1 MTVAELIVKLSAQ
14 GGDEVKRKLNETEK
28 DLKKTAKAAEETKK
42 PFQDLEIAGVNV
54 SNAIANI
61 GKAYA
66 SMSPAM
72 ATFIGAAAAG
82 TAITVAFTAAM
93 VGLSAASY
101 KMLFD
106 SRAAGEEFEAMK
118 ARLEGLT
125 GSAQRANELMAL
137 AAKEAGPSEFTTQQ
151 LEQSTVSLAAFGQNV
166 ERVLPMIT
174 KLGQAMGADQERLMM
189 YTRAMNMLKQGQM
202 PDTEVMGAMGISK
215 KDMSAKGVKFDAS
228 GSLVSSAEEAMVALE
243 KIIDEKYGGALKR
256 SADTTKALQASI
268 TDSLQMIE
276 RSFGQVV
283 NNALKPFYKAIGNI
297 AKGVS
302 ESMFPELFA
311 EQLMKPLEALI
322 GTGKDLHSVFLDII
336 AALAAMAN
344 IIPRNLSYLIKE
356 WNAVSKEQSLRGGL
370 QRVGSRSMTLLTGVP
385 RLFDPTGKTTGGTGN
400 VAKDYAAFRTA
411 LETKKMSEKSDSDKR
426 KRDPFGAI
434 NSDKDKDT
442 KDVKKHL
449 QKIESNTKKSA
460 DLLDLRR
467 QTIGGGELAS
477 LGVTGAELAGM
488 GMRTRSELT
497 LQSPI
502 RPDTNVIRGIK
513 DLVFGNMNFALQGSP
528 INRVRF

>member
-28 DLKKTAKAAEETKK
+28 DLKKTAKSAEETKK

-125 GSAQRANELMAL
+125 GSAKRANELMAL

-151 LEQSTVSLAAFGQNV
+151 LEQSTVSLASFGQNV
-166 ERVLPMIT
+166 ERVLQMIT

-215 KDMSAKGVKFDAS
+215 KDMAAKGVKFDAG

-243 KIIDEKYGGALKR
+243 KIIDEKYSGALKR
-256 SADTTKALQASI
+256 SADTTKAMKATMI
-268 TDSLQMIE
+268 DSLQMIE
-276 RSFGQVV
+276 RQFGQVV
-283 NNALKPFYKAIGNI
+283 NNALKPFYKAIGDI
-297 AKGVS
+297 AKGIS
-302 ESMFPELFA
+302 ESMFPEIFA
-311 EQLMKPLEALI
+311 EQLMKPLQALYGI
-322 GTGKDLHSVFLDII
+322 GGDLKSIFLDVV

-344 IIPRNLSYLIKE
+344 VIPRNLS
-356 WNAVSKEQSLRGGL
+356 AVIEEYKKFQNEKTIGGKIVKGAIIAAKL
-370 QRVGSRSMTLLTGVP
+370 ANPAAVAAS
-385 RLFDPTGKTTGGTGN
+385 
-400 VAKDYAAFRTA
+400 VAKEPAAFASDYTRFRMA
-411 LETKKMSEKSDSDKR
+411 LEAKKTSSSVDEQRKKSPFGGISDK
-426 KRDPFGAI
+426 KA
-434 NSDKDKDT
+434 DKDT
-442 KDVKKHL
+442 KDVKSHL

>member
-1 MTVAELIVKLSAQ
+1 MTVAELIVKLTAQ

-54 SNAIANI
+54 GNAMKNAGMMIGSITPEMAIIGGTAAGAAIAVV
-61 GKAYA
+61 G
-66 SMSPAM
+66 
-72 ATFIGAAAAG
+72 
-82 TAITVAFTAAM
+82 FTAALG
-93 VGLSAASY
+93 GLSAASY

-125 GSAQRANELMAL
+125 GSAKRANELMAL

-215 KDMSAKGVKFDAS
+215 KDMAAKGVKFDAG

-243 KIIDEKYGGALKR
+243 KIIDEKYSGALKR
-256 SADTTKALQASI
+256 SADTTKALKA
-268 TDSLQMIE
+268 TTLDSLQMIE
-276 RSFGQVV
+276 RKFGEVT
-283 NNALKPFYKAIGNI
+283 NNALKPFYKAIGQI
-297 AKGVS
+297 AGELANS
-302 ESMFPELFA
+302 QFPQIFA
-311 EQLMKPLEALI
+311 EQMMKPLEAIVGVGLDV
-322 GTGKDLHSVFLDII
+322 KSVFLDIV
-336 AALAAMAN
+336 AVLASMAN
-344 IIPRNLSYLIKE
+344 ILPRNLSYIIKE
-356 WNAVSKEQSLRGGL
+356 WNAVSKEQSFMGSI
-370 QRVGSRSMTLLTGVP
+370 QRIGSRSMTLLTALP
-385 RLFDPTGKTTGGTGN
+385 RLFDPTGKSTGETGN
-400 VAKDYAAFRTA
+400 VMSDFYGFRYA
-411 LETKKMSEKSDSDKR
+411 LESKLNKAAENDKKKK
-426 KRDPFGAI
+426 DPFGAGDI
-434 NSDKDKDT
+434 GKADKDT
-442 KDVKKHL
+442 KEVKNSL

-467 QTIGGGELAS
+467 QTLGGGEMGR
-477 LGVTGAELAGM
+477 LGITGSELAGM
-488 GMRTRSELT
+488 GMQYRSEIT
-497 LQSPI
+497 KVKPI
-502 RPDTNVIRGIK
+502 RGDTMVTRGIK
-513 DLVFGNMNFALQGSP
+513 DMIQNNILFAVNGGQGMP
-528 INRVRF
+528 VR

>member
-42 PFQDLEIAGVNV
+42 PFQDLEIAGLNV
-54 SNAIANI
+54 GNALSKI
-61 GKAYA
+61 GTSFAG
-66 SMSPAM
+66 MSPAM
-72 ATFIGAAAAG
+72 ATFIGAAGAGAAV
-82 TAITVAFTAAM
+82 TIAFTAAM

-101 KMLFD
+101 KMMFD

-125 GSAQRANELMAL
+125 GSAKRANELMAL

-215 KDMSAKGVKFDAS
+215 KDMAAKGVKFDAG
-228 GSLVSSAEEAMVALE
+228 GSLVSSAEGAMIALE
-243 KIIDEKYGGALKR
+243 KIIDEKYSGAIKR
-256 SADTTKALQASI
+256 SADTTKAMKATMI
-268 TDSLQMIE
+268 DSLQMIE
-276 RSFGQVV
+276 RQFGQVV
-283 NNALKPFYKAIGNI
+283 NNGLKPFYKAIGDI
-297 AKGVS
+297 AKSIS
-302 ESMFPELFA
+302 ESMFPEIFA
-311 EQLMKPLEALI
+311 EQMMKPLTALYGI
-322 GTGKDLHSVFLDII
+322 GGDLKSIFLDVV
-336 AALAAMAN
+336 AVLASMAN
-344 IIPRNLSYLIKE
+344 VIPRNITAIIEDYKKFQNEKTIGGKIAKGIMIAGKYASPGAVAAAAAKE
-356 WNAVSKEQSLRGGL
+356 PAAFASDYARFRMALEAK
-370 QRVGSRSMTLLTGVP
+370 
-385 RLFDPTGKTTGGTGN
+385 KTSGGT
-400 VAKDYAAFRTA
+400 D
-411 LETKKMSEKSDSDKR
+411 DKR
-426 KRDPFGAI
+426 KKDPFGAI
-434 NSDKDKDT
+434 DNAIDNAKDT
-442 KDVKKHL
+442 KDVKRHL
-449 QKIESNTKKSA
+449 QRIESNTKKSA